1 MAVYTKTGDK
11 GETSL
16 FDPKDQR
23 LKRTPKDSC
32 NIEAIGAV
40 DELDSFIGVTISF
53 SKDATVTKLLR
64 EVQVNLLTIGSIL
77 AGSGLR
83 FSKTKTVKL
92 EKKIDE
98 IEGKLPVLKNFIL
111 PGGTKLA
118 SHLHYCRSLA
128 RRAERRVV
136 ALSKEKEVKAQVL
149 MYVNRLSDFFFM
161 LSRDENARVGN
172 KETFWVGR
180 KR

>member
-16 FDPKDQR
+16 YDPKDSR
-23 LKRTPKDSC
+23 NKRTSKDSC

-40 DELDSFIGVTISF
+40 DELDSFIGVTRSF
-53 SKDATVTKLLR
+53 TQDKDLQKLLR
-64 EVQVNLLTIGSIL
+64 EVQKNLLTIGSIL
-77 AGSGLR
+77 AGSSLR
-83 FSKTKTVKL
+83 FHKSKTTKL
-92 EKKIDE
+92 EKRIDQAE
-98 IEGKLPVLKNFIL
+98 AKLPVLKNFIL
-111 PGGTKLA
+111 PGGGVVA

-136 ALSKEKEVKAQVL
+136 ALSKEKEIKPQVL
-149 MYVNRLSDFFFM
+149 MYINRLSDLFFM
-161 LSRDENARVGN
+161 LAREQSASKGER
-172 KETFWVGR
+172 ETVWVGK